1 MLTNTSKNSPKL
13 LGSKL
18 STAYWFKTEHVGP
31 CTRTRF
37 LTGRSKPV
45 RLVFHTDGA
54 ARSTINDLHPIQ
66 HVQHLHLQSLEL
78 WRYDPAEL
86 RLCHGKVSVVFDI
99 TYMTLY
105 ILTCIYASYRDVTVM
120 SRLLLPI
127 IEPSHT
133 PNKFLDILEDY
144 TLKFVLY
151 HTSFIS
157 K

>member
-1 MLTNTSKNSPKL
+1 MNKFTSSIFRFFTPLAHSVRRGMLTNTSKNSPKL

-37 LTGRSKPV
+37 LTGRC
-45 RLVFHTDGA
+45 RLVFHTEGA

-78 WRYDPAEL
+78 WRCDPAEL

-99 TYMTLY
+99 TYCKLHVHVYTHP
-105 ILTCIYASYRDVTVM
+105 IEM
-120 SRLLLPI
+120 SSQL
-127 IEPSHT
+127 
-133 PNKFLDILEDY
+133 
-144 TLKFVLY
+144 
-151 HTSFIS
+151 
-157 K
+157 